1 MPRLPALL
9 PFTLALLV
17 AACQPAPDG
26 ATVEDETA
34 RASVTTESA
43 TLGEEPAAAGVPDL
57 DDAVCNADLVQ
68 ALVGQRASDEVVAQ
82 ALKDSGAAVPRV
94 LKPNTPATLDLSHS
108 RLNILTDDNGVIQS
122 LHCG

>member
-17 AACQPAPDG
+17 AACQPADDG
-26 ATVEDETA
+26 ATVEDESA
-34 RASVTTESA
+34 RASIVSEPA
-43 TLGEEPAAAGVPDL
+43 TLGEEPAATGVPDL

-68 ALVGQRASDEVVAQ
+68 EFVGQQLTDALINQ
-82 ALKDSGAAVPRV
+82 ALKASGASIPRV
-94 LKPNTPATLDLSHS
+94 LGPNTPATLDLSHS